1 MMKKLLLLL
10 LPWCL
15 CSCAMT
21 QYGNFT
27 CIDTAKD
34 TVIVKDAV
42 KQVRR
47 IKVPARTT
55 FYIYQSTKDSFGI
68 QLVQALR
75 KQGFGVQENTRPKS
89 AANFAFI
96 LDRIS
101 AQNLYRLSLILG
113 SQKLSRVYLIQQGKV
128 IPLGQWSHKE

>member
-10 LPWCL
+10 LPLCL
-15 CSCAMT
+15 CSCAT
-21 QYGNFT
+21 IQYGNFT

-47 IKVPARTT
+47 VKVPARTT
-55 FYIYQSTKDSFGI
+55 FHIYQSTKDSFGT

-75 KQGFGVQENTRPKS
+75 KQGFGVQENIRPKRAS
-89 AANFAFI
+89 NFAYV
-96 LDRIS
+96 LDKIS
-101 AQNLYRLSLILG
+101 TQNLYRLSLVLG
-113 SQKLSRVYLIQQGKV
+113 SQKLSRVYLIRHGKV
-128 IPLGQWSHKE
+128 MPLGQWSHKE